1 MKRFS
6 AIFISISILL
16 FFVILIFSSQSYA
29 YSFNLSTKFSF
40 NSHEAYL
47 FGKIFAK
54 DFPRKH
60 SGSEDLKNA
69 AKWLEEKLKAWNYTV
84 LRQEFKVKL
93 GEEVNLIN
101 VIGFKKGK
109 FDEQILILTNIDQAP
124 TAYESAYTSAAV
136 GMVLSLAHT
145 LANETLNRTLVFAFV
160 DGEEWGMLGA
170 AYLAQNYP
178 FEKLPKVAL
187 VPEYLDVGKAIGI
200 AVDPIGQFSG
210 YSPLWLRE
218 LIKACTKS
226 INLDFYQPSGF
237 EEYAQRAVLISFTDQ
252 GPLLRYGI
260 QAVQYST
267 VGDNPELARQVYHT
281 MQDVYELVDEQAID
295 AYGKVTECALRTI
308 DNMNNIP
315 HESSYYLLIDD
326 SKVVKFPSLTLAQI
340 ILFFPLF
347 FISLYFERS
356 KIDKKAIIL
365 FILIFLSLLA
375 SYAFAKILP
384 FINIMPYYELY
395 PPPPRHPLLY
405 QPNYLAMGLWFVIT
419 VSLLYAIYFVYP
431 RLNIEKDKMIAT
443 AHVLLAVISI
453 IYLIYNPFGAT
464 LLLLP
469 AAFLWLFIS
478 SKKSFRNRLLNLVL
492 IILAGIMVY
501 LLVYVYAQRIYLDLS
516 LMLWYL
522 FMGVVYNLFT
532 LQSIL
537 IYISTLSVAIM
548 LTYLTIKR

>member
-1 MKRFS
+1 MKRF
-6 AIFISISILL
+6 ATISIIISLLL
-16 FFVILIFSSQSYA
+16 FFVILAFSSQDYA
-29 YSFNLSTKFSF
+29 YSFDLPMKFSF

-47 FGKIFAK
+47 LGKKFAK
-54 DFPRKH
+54 DFPYKY

-69 AKWLEEKLKAWNYTV
+69 AKWLEENLKSWNYTV
-84 LRQEFKVKL
+84 VRQEFKVRL
-93 GEEVNLIN
+93 GNEVNLIN
-101 VIGFKKGK
+101 IIALKKGK
-109 FDEQILILTNIDQAP
+109 SDKQILILTNIDQAP

-136 GMVLSLAHT
+136 GTILSLAHT
-145 LANETLNRTLVFAFV
+145 LANETLNKTLVFAFV
-160 DGEEWGMLGA
+160 DGEEWGMIGA

-178 FEKLPKVAL
+178 FGKLPEVAL
-187 VPEYLDVGKAIGI
+187 VPEYVDVGKAVAI

-226 INLDFYQPSGF
+226 INLEFYQPFGF
-237 EEYAQRAVLISFTDQ
+237 EEYARRAVLISFTDQ

-267 VGDNPELARQVYHT
+267 VGDNPELGRQVYHT
-281 MQDVYELVDEQAID
+281 TQDVYELVNEQAID
-295 AYGKVTECALRTI
+295 AYGKVTECAFRAI
-308 DNMNNIP
+308 DNMNDFP
-315 HESSYYLLIDD
+315 HESSYYLLIND

-347 FISLYFERS
+347 FVSVYFERL

-365 FILIFLSLLA
+365 FILIFLSFLL
-375 SYAFAKILP
+375 SYAFAKIFP

-419 VSLLYAIYFVYP
+419 IALLYAFYFVYL
-431 RLNIEKDKMIAT
+431 RFKIEKDKMITT
-443 AHVLLAVISI
+443 AHVLLSIISI

-469 AAFLWLFIS
+469 AAYLWLFIS
-478 SKKSFRNRLLNLVL
+478 PKKSHRIFNLLL
-492 IILAGIMVY
+492 IIFAGIMIY
-501 LLVYVYAQRIYLDLS
+501 LLIYVYSQRIYLDLWS
-516 LMLWYL
+516 MLWYL

-532 LQSIL
+532 LPSLL
-537 IYISTLSVAIM
+537 IYMSTLSVAIM
-548 LTYLTIKR
+548 LTYLSIKR